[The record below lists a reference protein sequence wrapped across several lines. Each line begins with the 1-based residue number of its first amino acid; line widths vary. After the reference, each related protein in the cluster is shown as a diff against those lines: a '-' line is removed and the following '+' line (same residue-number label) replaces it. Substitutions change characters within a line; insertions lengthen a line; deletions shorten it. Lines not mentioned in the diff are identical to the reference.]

1 MFDPHVLALF
11 FTTVFFLAISPG
23 PDLLLISTYSSTKG
37 FTSGAMISIGV
48 LVAGVVQTCL
58 VAFGLGELMMLMPSI
73 ALIIKLVGALYL
85 SYLGL
90 SMLWA
95 WYQSLQRGKTAGSNN
110 AEPNNAQ
117 PDKVQVKSPAN
128 STSGGHRQLFF
139 KGLLNNLLN
148 PKALLFFSLFLP
160 QFIHS
165 QSDVSNQILILGLLL
180 SVFVFMINLLF
191 SCGFSQL
198 GRLMGNKLNL
208 SKHLDGL
215 LGLMFMGLAVR
226 LASSK

>member
-1 MFDPHVLALF
+1 MFDPHVLVLF

-37 FTSGAMISIGV
+37 FTSGAMISVGV

-73 ALIIKLVGALYL
+73 ALIIKLVGAFYL

-95 WYQSLQRGKTAGSNN
+95 WYQSLQRDKTAG
-110 AEPNNAQ
+110 PNNVG

-128 STSGGHRQLFF
+128 STSGGHRQLFY

-191 SCGFSQL
+191 SFGFSQL